1 MTNQRLRKAVTERPF
16 RPFRLRM
23 IDGRTFE
30 VRHPE
35 FTIVPPGERTF
46 VLYEYDDRALRV
58 LDTLHVQEIEYAMDP
73 PADAPD
79 PPDGFPADSE
89 PAAA

>member
-1 MTNQRLRKAVTERPF
+1 MTRRPF
-16 RPFRLRM
+16 EPFAIRM
-23 IDGRTFE
+23 IDGRTFR
-30 VRHPE
+30 VQHPD
-35 FTIVPPGERTF
+35 FVMIHPGDRTF
-46 VLYEYDDRALRV
+46 VYYDYGERAHRI
-58 LDTLHVQEIEYAMDP
+58 LDLLHAQEIEYAMDP